1 MIQVL
6 CEIAA
11 YLSAEIGVAVE
22 RSLVTKILDLRN
34 NLFLNIKNA
43 PYTWKSSMCHAVEEI
58 TKIAMRHAALP
69 GPSTHATSDEVAI
82 LKKELNMS
90 RNELLAT
97 KEELLATKE
106 ELKAAK
112 QEIKSV
118 KDELEGGVK
127 RAKNKVKVAKNE
139 LKEVKEE
146 LKEVKAEL
154 KEVKAELKAE
164 KNKV

>member
-97 KEELLATKE
+97 KEEL
-106 ELKAAK
+106 KAAK